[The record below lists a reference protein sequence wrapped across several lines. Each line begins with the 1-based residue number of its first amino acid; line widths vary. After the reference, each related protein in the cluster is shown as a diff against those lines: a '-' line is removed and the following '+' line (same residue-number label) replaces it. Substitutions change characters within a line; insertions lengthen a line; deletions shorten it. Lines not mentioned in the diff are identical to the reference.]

1 MSDNTMEMSLA
12 DLPSVFSS
20 ENSGKQST
28 EGLLSHAEIKN
39 ALNGIDEIKKSLKKS
54 GSSSDQ
60 QNESSTFKVDTIS
73 IDSNMYKKEIIDPNF
88 ISESNEMAQAFQR
101 VKVRKSVF
109 FCCTR
114 RYSNCHLRV
123 DQ

>member
-20 ENSGKQST
+20 EHSGKQST
-28 EGLLSHAEIKN
+28 EGLLNHAEIKN
-39 ALNGIDEIKKSLKKS
+39 ALSGIDEIKKSLKKS

-73 IDSNMYKKEIIDPNF
+73 IDSNMYKKDIIDPNF

-101 VKVRKSVF
+101 VKVSILIVLF
-109 FCCTR
+109 DDLEHF
-114 RYSNCHLRV
+114 
-123 DQ
+123 

>member
-20 ENSGKQST
+20 EHSGKQST
-28 EGLLSHAEIKN
+28 EGLLNHAEIKN
-39 ALNGIDEIKKSLKKS
+39 ALSEIKKSLKKS
-54 GSSSDQ
+54 GSSGDQ

-73 IDSNMYKKEIIDPNF
+73 IDSNMYKKETIDPNF

-101 VKVRKSVF
+101 VKVSKSVF
-109 FCCTR
+109 DYF
-114 RYSNCHLRV
+114 
-123 DQ
+123 